1 MYSIVKGDYTTIGFN
16 NTLIPKMTLSF
27 SETDLQI
34 LNKITIVNS
43 KGEVLPQPNSE
54 SLNAL
59 GSIYTHLTDLL
70 GDFNSLGDF
79 NLSFCQRVMKDLKVN
94 RKGYIDNLDPC
105 ANSDL
110 WQVIFNS
117 FGLPSRAEL
126 LEHLTH
132 EQFVNLINKI
142 YQIIFLILYLPL
154 NQNLVNMKR
163 NNLQDTQEYT
173 EISKLRNSLHKLINS
188 LTLNWL
194 KNPTCNISL
203 KGYVGFDTEYNQEEF
218 LLNKLVSVQLLGT
231 GTAAFNISH
240 TSLTYDLSAKL
251 TGQGQRYHT
260 RAFDFLESNF
270 DGKLDLINVLF
281 ALQYLLALNKP
292 DVSIYLKFINFLD
305 TKTSE
310 GLLLKEV
317 KDNGT
322 IRFIVPPKTSNNWRD
337 FEHKFLLTHEYSLTK
352 LIADT
357 KCLVQTDINDSIN
370 KLNGYFNEFTAS
382 LSDSNSDLGLISDS
396 NSNSN
401 SNLNFNLVSK
411 DTVSKDTEYTSDDQ
425 RVNFFK
431 NSRKVSGKLDLTI
444 LSHFSVADF
453 SILSDFHTFKHYI
466 DIYKGTFTTLSKSF
480 TLDGCKVT
488 VRDTIALSPPSMSSL
503 AAIGNMYNIPKL
515 VIPKEAYNDMLAFQ
529 KADPEL
535 FLNYAI
541 TDSLIA
547 LVHGLKLQQ
556 FSLDHAGQFRI
567 PSTLPSLAKNMALKF
582 WYNQNIPQFQL
593 FRDYHIG
600 DFNSIFTSKGL
611 QTVNKIGIA
620 LPSFVSA
627 FRGGRNESFI
637 YGVDRTNTWYDN
649 DLVGAYP
656 TGMASLGIPNHDN
669 LVIVPQDFS
678 LSNFFQAR
686 VENVHQTNFLELPL
700 DGEGPLAWQHC
711 YAAFDVTFTFPPTV
725 KYPCIPVHLDE
736 TTTIYPKTG
745 RSITTVY
752 ELYLAHKLGAELQV
766 HSGFIIPFMF
776 DYNPKGLITGYS
788 KPYGAFLKYLIN
800 KRGEYNPS
808 VNPFENLIFKLLAV
822 STYGQT
828 AMGLNKNT
836 VFDSRTGLTT
846 KTSHGELTN
855 PFIAQATTGF
865 TRAVLSELLND
876 VLNMGGKVI
885 SCTTDGFLTN
895 IADLEEYPFK
905 GELAGMYKES
915 RKLLTGSSQLLEVK
929 HTSKG
934 VASWSTRGQLGLGD
948 DSTLAAITGFQRKLL
963 SVEELQDLVSKV
975 FESGNYS
982 LTYIQQSLSK
992 ARTSFDYGHVTRT
1005 LREQIFNF
1013 EHDGRRLLD
1022 TVDYLPCKG
1031 LVDSSPHNNIGEA
1044 LEARAHIKA
1053 LKSKYEGSSNYTPDS
1068 TRISTNAKLAQA
1080 GVKGQFLKAAILM
1093 FVRGYYGN
1101 ALGINNHEMLDPP
1114 ILVAL
1119 LRDFIRTTGL
1129 ETDLN
1134 FKNSNFVRNHR
1145 NEPFLA
1151 HNIPKTQATLLFAKY
1166 IANLFPG
1173 FDTDLLFIN

>member
-1 MYSIVKGDYTTIGFN
+1 MYSTVKGDFTTIGFN
-16 NTLIPKMTLSF
+16 NTRNTKMTPSF

-34 LNKITIVNS
+34 LNKITFVNS

-70 GDFNSLGDF
+70 GDFN
-79 NLSFCQRVMKDLKVN
+79 LSFCQSVIKDLKVN
-94 RKGYIDNLDPC
+94 HKGYIDNLDPC

-126 LEHLTH
+126 LEHLSH
-132 EQFVNLINKI
+132 DQFVNLINFI
-142 YQIIFLILYLPL
+142 YQIIFLILYIPL

-173 EISKLRNSLHKLINS
+173 EISKLRNSLQKLINS

-281 ALQYLLALNKP
+281 ALQYLLALSKP
-292 DVSIYLKFINFLD
+292 DVSIYLKFIKFID

-370 KLNGYFNEFTAS
+370 KLNCYFNEFTAS
-382 LSDSNSDLGLISDS
+382 LSDSNSDLDLISDS
-396 NSNSN
+396 NSDL
-401 SNLNFNLVSK
+401 NLISK
-411 DTVSKDTEYTSDDQ
+411 YTSDDQ
-425 RVNFFK
+425 RINFIK
-431 NSRKVSGKLDLTI
+431 DSRRVSGKLDLTI

-488 VRDTIALSPPSMSSL
+488 VRDTIALSPPSMGSL

-515 VIPKEAYNDMLAFQ
+515 VIPKVAYNDMLAFQ

-582 WYNQNIPQFQL
+582 WHDQNVPQFQL

-611 QTVNKIGIA
+611 QTVNKIGMA
-620 LPSFVSA
+620 LPAFVSA

-637 YGVDRTNTWYDN
+637 YGVDRTDTWYDN

-656 TGMASLGIPNHDN
+656 TGMASLGIPNHER
-669 LVIVPQDFS
+669 LVIVPQGFS

-700 DGEGPLAWQHC
+700 DGEGLLAWQHC
-711 YAAFDVTFTFPPTV
+711 YAVFDVTFTFPPSV
-725 KYPCIPVHLDE
+725 KYPCIPEHLDE

-776 DYNPKGLITGYS
+776 DYDPKGLITGYS

-800 KRGEYNPS
+800 KRREYDPS
-808 VNPFENLIFKLLAV
+808 TNPFENLIFKLLAN

-828 AMGLNKNT
+828 AMGLNKKT

-855 PFIAQATTGF
+855 PFIAQATTGY

-876 VLNMGGKVI
+876 VHNMGGKVI

-895 IADLEEYPFK
+895 IADLENHPFK

-915 RKLLTGSSQLLEVK
+915 RSLLTGSSKLLEVK
-929 HTSKG
+929 HISKG
-934 VASWSTRGQLGLGD
+934 VMSWSTRGQLGLGD
-948 DSTLAAITGFQRKLL
+948 DSKLAAITGFQRKLL
-963 SVEELQDLVSKV
+963 SVQELQDLVSKV
-975 FESGNYS
+975 FETGNYS

-1022 TVDYLPCKG
+1022 TVEYLPCND

-1053 LKSKYEGSSNYTPDS
+1053 LKSKYDGSSNYTPNS
-1068 TRISTNAKLAQA
+1068 SRISTNAKLAQA

-1093 FVRGYYGN
+1093 FIRGYYGK
-1101 ALGINNHEMLDPP
+1101 ALGINNHELLDPSA
-1114 ILVAL
+1114 LKDL
-1119 LRDFIRTTGL
+1119 LRDFLRTTGL
-1129 ETDLN
+1129 KTDLN
-1134 FKNSNFVRNHR
+1134 LNNSKFVRNHV

-1166 IANLFPG
+1166 IANIFPG
-1173 FDTDLLFIN
+1173 FDTDILFIN